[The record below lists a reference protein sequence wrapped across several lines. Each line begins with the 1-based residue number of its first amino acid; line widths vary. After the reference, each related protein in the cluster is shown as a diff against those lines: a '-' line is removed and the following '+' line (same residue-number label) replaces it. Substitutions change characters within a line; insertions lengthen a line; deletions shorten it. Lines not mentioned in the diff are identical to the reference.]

1 MPFGAAVTMRIEP
14 GGSEP
19 RGSGAPP
26 GKPAR
31 GASSYRRL
39 LFFWVL
45 PLVVIALGVSWAA
58 SNFIVSPA
66 DVAARTAP
74 PTPSPILIP
83 VEMRELGSEIITRG
97 TGRFGLPQDVS
108 ISPSGLKPSAGV
120 ITTLPML
127 NTQLQEGQV
136 LLTAS
141 GRPVFILQGDTPAYR
156 DITRGNSG
164 DDVRQLEEALLRLG
178 FDPGPVDGVFDASA
192 SAAVAA
198 WYGAG
203 GWEPFAPTPAQL
215 EGLRALESSLE
226 DAEKARAAAIAGV
239 SDAVAKL
246 ETAQTEATHENRRAE
261 AGLEAKTFEMQR
273 LLGEGGDESLPLAAA
288 KAKALYLFQ
297 QAQVA
302 LDAATAERDAVLGDP
317 QQADLS
323 RVAAQSKYDLAK
335 AALEQARIDGKL
347 GIEAVE
353 REAKLAAIDHQLA
366 QDAAKAARQAGEA
379 KIRAANDA
387 RKLAEQDRDLAAKA
401 YDRIAG
407 ELEAEKSK
415 LGVQV
420 PIDEIVFIP
429 SLPVRVEELKATVGQ
444 EAKGP
449 LLSVT
454 DNQLSIDSTLT
465 LETAPL
471 VEPGMPVLI
480 DEQALGIKAK
490 GVVQSVAST
499 PGTQGADG
507 YHVYFE
513 VRVLE
518 TTGRLENVSVRLT
531 IPTQSTAGE
540 VLALPVSA
548 VSLAGDGTSRVQV
561 ERNGQFEFVVV
572 EPGMSADGYVAV
584 TPLGGSLSEGDL
596 VVVGYEYPEPLE
608 EQ

>member
-1 MPFGAAVTMRIEP
+1 MRIEP

-19 RGSGAPP
+19 KGSGAPQGRP
-26 GKPAR
+26 VR
-31 GASSYRRL
+31 GASGYRRL

-45 PLVVIALGVSWAA
+45 PLMLLALGVSWVA
-58 SNFIVSPA
+58 SSFIVSPA

-74 PTPSPILIP
+74 PAPSPILIP

-97 TGRFGLPQDVS
+97 TGRFGLPQDVA
-108 ISPSGLKPSAGV
+108 ISPSGLKSAAGV
-120 ITTLPML
+120 ITTLPQV

-156 DITRGNSG
+156 DIAPGSSG
-164 DDVRQLEEALLRLG
+164 DDVRQLEEALSRLD
-178 FDPGPVDGVFDASA
+178 FDPGPLDGVFDVRS
-192 SAAVAA
+192 SAAVAK
-198 WYGAG
+198 WYEAG

-215 EGLRALESSLE
+215 ADLRALEKSLE
-226 DAEKARAAAIAGV
+226 DADRARAAA
-239 SDAVAKL
+239 AVGLSAANAEL
-246 ETAQTEATHENRRAE
+246 EAVRADTGHEILKAE
-261 AGLEAKTFEMQR
+261 ADLEARTVEAERFAGHDGAEP
-273 LLGEGGDESLPLAAA
+273 LPLAAA
-288 KAKALYLFQ
+288 RTKARYALR
-297 QAQVA
+297 QAQA
-302 LDAATAERDAVLGDP
+302 DLAAAKAERDAAMSDP
-317 QQADLS
+317 PVTERS
-323 RVAAQSKYDLAK
+323 RAAAQTKVDLAS
-335 AALEQARIDGKL
+335 AALEQARLDGDL
-347 GIEAVE
+347 AMAAAE
-353 REAKLAAIDHQLA
+353 REAKLAEIARRLA
-366 QDAAKAARQAGEA
+366 EEAVAAARRAGEA
-379 KIRAANDA
+379 RLKAAQEA
-387 RKLAEQDRDLAAKA
+387 SRMAEQELDLASKA
-401 YDRIAG
+401 RDRIAG
-407 ELEAEKSK
+407 ALEEEMSG

-429 SLPVRVEELKATVGQ
+429 SLPVRVEELKTTVGQ

-454 DNQLSIDSTLT
+454 NNQLSIDSSLT

-471 VEPGMPVLI
+471 VTPGMPVLI

-499 PGTQGADG
+499 PGTEGVDG

-513 VRVLE
+513 VKVLE
-518 TTGRLENVSVRLT
+518 ASGRLENVSVRLT

-561 ERNGQFEFVVV
+561 ERDGQFEFVVV

-584 TPLGGSLSEGDL
+584 TPVGGTLEPGEF
-596 VVVGYEYPEPLE
+596 VVVGYENPAPLE